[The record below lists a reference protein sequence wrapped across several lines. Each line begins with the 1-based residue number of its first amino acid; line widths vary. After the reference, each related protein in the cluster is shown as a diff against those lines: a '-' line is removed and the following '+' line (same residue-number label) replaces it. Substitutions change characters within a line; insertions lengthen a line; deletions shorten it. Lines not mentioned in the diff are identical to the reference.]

1 MDIRLPRKLKIL
13 SYYLPSLY
21 IVGGYVRNSLL
32 ELPVSDVDLAAEY
45 TVQELATALSNTE
58 FFLKD
63 FNKKLGTVKILS
75 REDRRFQAEY
85 TTFRIDSYP
94 VNSGAHTPSDVIFTR
109 DIEKT
114 RCAAILR

>member
-1 MDIRLPRKLKIL
+1 MRRGFTKTNKKMDIRLPRKLKIL

-63 FNKKLGTVKILS
+63 FNKKLGTEIG
-75 REDRRFQAEY
+75 R
-85 TTFRIDSYP
+85 
-94 VNSGAHTPSDVIFTR
+94 AHV
-109 DIEKT
+109 
-114 RCAAILR
+114 

>member
-58 FFLKD
+58 FLK
-63 FNKKLGTVKILS
+63 
-75 REDRRFQAEY
+75 RFQQK
-85 TTFRIDSYP
+85 TGHGQ
-94 VNSGAHTPSDVIFTR
+94 NSEPRRQAFSGGIHDFPH
-109 DIEKT
+109 
-114 RCAAILR
+114 